1 MTATAGRVGQGGSR
15 AHIDPVVTFPSP
27 PNHRHLRH
35 GRRGRHPIVN
45 QTASSRLP
53 HRLSVV
59 WFSDLVGWSSLTAT
73 DEDKAIAQMRHFQAA
88 VRAVVSE
95 EKGRIVKFIGDAAL
109 VESPS
114 AEAAVMAA
122 DELRGLMRAGESIR
136 TGIHL
141 GDVAVGPD
149 GDLYGDGV
157 NTAQRIQTVA
167 QPGQIVVS
175 GDVWRQLRNRSTF
188 RFEPL
193 GERALKGVEALDLYA
208 VTDVVR
214 PRPTAAPHPPAAP
227 APVPAPAPTD
237 RSIAVLP
244 FLNLSS
250 DPENEYFSDGI
261 TEEILNALV
270 KVSDLKVASRTSSF
284 AFKGHQSD
292 VQEIAEK
299 LKVATVLEGSV
310 RKAGNRV
317 RITGQLIGA
326 ADGYHLWSETYDR
339 ELEDIFA
346 IQDDIAQSIVT
357 ALKATLAVDEGEKLV
372 VPTTDNLEAYTLY
385 LKGRFHYNKD
395 TEAGLRESLKFYEQ
409 ALEHS
414 PDYAKAWAGIADS
427 WMHLADDYVPP
438 EEGYTAAKEA
448 AEKALELEPEL
459 AEAHTARGKVLGWYE
474 WKFAEGELAL
484 RRAVGANPN
493 YADAHWA
500 LGSLLPTT
508 GHMKEALQEIRTAQL
523 LDPLSPVT
531 AYWHAR
537 YLLYARRIDEAIEE
551 GQRALDLD
559 RGYVYGVAI
568 LGRAEL
574 LQGKNEEAIDS
585 FRRCVELARSN
596 TFRTYL
602 AYGLA
607 CAGRDAEAREILE
620 GIGHGQGPD
629 YVRSELLAAVHG
641 ALGEIDEA
649 FRELERAYADRSAG
663 LIYLHL
669 DPLYDTLRGD
679 PRMDEMVQRIGLQ

>member
-1 MTATAGRVGQGGSR
+1 M
-15 AHIDPVVTFPSP
+15 
-27 PNHRHLRH
+27 
-35 GRRGRHPIVN
+35 N

-59 WFSDLVGWSSLTAT
+59 WFSDLVGWSSLTAE
-73 DEDKAIAQMRHFQAA
+73 DEDKAIALMRRFQAA
-88 VRAVVSE
+88 VRAVVSDD
-95 EKGRIVKFIGDAAL
+95 KGRIVKFIGDAAL

-122 DELRGLMRAGESIR
+122 DEVRGLMRAGESIR

-167 QPGQIVVS
+167 EAGQIVVS

-193 GERALKGVEALDLYA
+193 GERELKGVEALDLYV
-208 VTDVVR
+208 VTEVAR
-214 PRPTAAPHPPAAP
+214 SRPTTAAADRPTSPEPSAAAAP
-227 APVPAPAPTD
+227 TE

-244 FLNLSS
+244 FMNLSS

-270 KVSDLKVASRTSSF
+270 KVSDLKVASRTSAF
-284 AFKGHQSD
+284 AFKGHQGD
-292 VQEIAEK
+292 VREIAEK
-299 LKVATVLEGSV
+299 LGVATVLEGSV
-310 RKAGNRV
+310 RKAGSRV

-339 ELEDIFA
+339 QLEDIFA
-346 IQDDIAQSIVT
+346 IQDDIAHSIVE
-357 ALKATLAVDEGEKLV
+357 ALKATLAGDEGEKLV

-385 LKGRFHYNKD
+385 LKGRFHYNQD
-395 TEAGLRESLKFYEQ
+395 TEAGLRQSLEFYRQ

-414 PDYAKAWAGIADS
+414 PDYARAWAGIADS

-438 EEGYTAAKEA
+438 DEGYAAAKEA
-448 AEKALELEPEL
+448 AERALELEPEL

-531 AYWHAR
+531 AYWRAR
-537 YLLYARRIDEAIEE
+537 YLLYARRIEEAIEE
-551 GQRALDLD
+551 GQRALGLD
-559 RGYVYGVAI
+559 PDYVYGVAI

-574 LQGKNEEAIDS
+574 LKGENEAAIDS

-596 TFRTYL
+596 TFRAYL

-607 CAGRDAEAREILE
+607 SAGRDAEAREILE
-620 GIGHGQGPD
+620 RIRHGEGPD

-641 ALGEIDEA
+641 ALGQTDEA

-669 DPLYDTLRGD
+669 DPLYDALRDD

>member
-1 MTATAGRVGQGGSR
+1 MNR
-15 AHIDPVVTFPSP
+15 A
-27 PNHRHLRH
+27 
-35 GRRGRHPIVN
+35 
-45 QTASSRLP
+45 ASSRLP

-73 DEDKAIAQMRHFQAA
+73 DEDKAIALMRHFQAA

-122 DELRGLMRAGESIR
+122 DEVRGLLRAGESIR

-193 GERALKGVEALDLYA
+193 GERALKGVEALELYV
-208 VTDVVR
+208 VTEVAR
-214 PRPTAAPHPPAAP
+214 PRPTAAPERPAAP
-227 APVPAPAPTD
+227 AAAPSTPPVE

-284 AFKGHQSD
+284 AFKGHQGD

-346 IQDDIAQSIVT
+346 IQDDIAQSIVG
-357 ALKATLAVDEGEKLV
+357 ALKATLAVAEGEKLV

-395 TEAGLRESLKFYEQ
+395 TGSDLRKSLELYEQ
-409 ALEHS
+409 ALRKS
-414 PDYAKAWAGIADS
+414 PNYAKAWAGIADS

-448 AEKALELEPEL
+448 AEKALEAEPEL
-459 AEAHTARGKVLGWYE
+459 AEAHTARGKVLGWYD
-474 WKFAEGELAL
+474 WDFAAGELAL
-484 RRAVGANPN
+484 RRAVAANPN
-493 YADAHWA
+493 YAEAHWA
-500 LGSLLPTT
+500 LGTLLSTT
-508 GHMKEALQEIRTAQL
+508 GHMKEALKEIRTAQM

-531 AYWHAR
+531 SYWIAR
-537 YLLYARRIDEAIEE
+537 FLLYARRTEDAIQE
-551 GQRALDLD
+551 GRRALNLD
-559 RGYVYGVAI
+559 PDFAYGWAI
-568 LGRAEL
+568 LGRAQL
-574 LQGKNEEAIDS
+574 LQGKGEEAVNSLRRSAEVGGSNS
-585 FRRCVELARSN
+585 FQA
-596 TFRTYL
+596 FL

-607 CAGRDAEAREILE
+607 ATGHKEDAREILSRIAPVA
-620 GIGHGQGPD
+620 GAD
-629 YVRSELLAAVHG
+629 YVRSELLAAVYG
-641 ALGEIDEA
+641 ALGDPEEA
-649 FRELERAYADRSAG
+649 FRLLERAYDERSAG

-669 DPLYDTLRGD
+669 DPLFDSLRDD

>member
-1 MTATAGRVGQGGSR
+1 MSEAG
-15 AHIDPVVTFPSP
+15 
-27 PNHRHLRH
+27 
-35 GRRGRHPIVN
+35 
-45 QTASSRLP
+45 SSRFP

-59 WFSDLVGWSSLTAT
+59 WFSDLVGWSSLTAE
-73 DEDKAIAQMRHFQAA
+73 DEDKAIALMRRFQAA
-88 VRAVVSE
+88 VRAVVSDD
-95 EKGRIVKFIGDAAL
+95 KGRIVKFIGDAAL

-114 AEAAVMAA
+114 AEAAVLAA
-122 DELRGLMRAGESIR
+122 DEVRGLMRAGESIR

-167 QPGQIVVS
+167 EPGQIVVS

-188 RFEPL
+188 RFEAL
-193 GERALKGVEALDLYA
+193 GARELKGVEALDLY
-208 VTDVVR
+208 VVAEVAR
-214 PRPTAAPHPPAAP
+214 PRPTAVPDRPAS
-227 APVPAPAPTD
+227 PAPAPTLAPTE

-244 FLNLSS
+244 FLNMSS

-284 AFKGHQSD
+284 AFKGHQGD
-292 VQEIAEK
+292 VQEVAEK

-339 ELEDIFA
+339 QLEDIFA
-346 IQDDIAQSIVT
+346 IQDDIAQSIVA

-372 VPTTDNLEAYTLY
+372 TASTDNLEAYTLY

-395 TEAGLRESLKFYEQ
+395 TEAGLRASLDFYQQ
-409 ALEHS
+409 ALQHS
-414 PDYAKAWAGIADS
+414 PEFARAWAGIADS

-438 EEGYTAAKEA
+438 EQGYTAAREA
-448 AEKALELEPEL
+448 AEKALVLEPEL

-474 WKFAEGELAL
+474 WKFSEGELAL
-484 RRAVGANPN
+484 RRAVAANPN
-493 YADAHWA
+493 YAEAHWA

-508 GHMKEALQEIRTAQL
+508 GHMKEALQEVRTAQL

-537 YLLYARRIDEAIEE
+537 YLLYARRPEEAIEE
-551 GQRALDLD
+551 SRRALNLD
-559 RGYVYGVAI
+559 PDFAYGLSI

-574 LQGKNEEAIDS
+574 LQGRSDEALSALRRSTEVGGSNS
-585 FRRCVELARSN
+585 FRA
-596 TFRTYL
+596 YL

-607 CAGRDAEAREILE
+607 VAGHDEEARETLNRIAPGE
-620 GIGHGQGPD
+620 EDD

-641 ALGEIDEA
+641 ALGDLDEA
-649 FRELERAYADRSAG
+649 FRQLGRAYADRSAG

-669 DPLYDTLRGD
+669 DPLYDSLRDD
-679 PRMDEMVQRIGLQ
+679 PRMDAMVQQIGLQ

>member
-1 MTATAGRVGQGGSR
+1 M
-15 AHIDPVVTFPSP
+15 
-27 PNHRHLRH
+27 
-35 GRRGRHPIVN
+35 
-45 QTASSRLP
+45 P

-59 WFSDLVGWSSLTAT
+59 WFSDLVGWSSLTAE
-73 DEDKAIAQMRHFQAA
+73 DEDRAIALMRRFQAA
-88 VRAVVSE
+88 VRAVVAE
-95 EKGRIVKFIGDAAL
+95 DRGRIVKFIGDAAL

-122 DELRGLMRAGESIR
+122 DEVRGLMRAGESIR

-193 GERALKGVEALDLYA
+193 GERELKGVEALELYLVA
-208 VTDVVR
+208 EVAD
-214 PRPTAAPHPPAAP
+214 PRPPVARDRPAAP
-227 APVPAPAPTD
+227 ELVAAAAPTE

-244 FLNLSS
+244 FMNLSS

-284 AFKGHQSD
+284 AFKGHQGD

-317 RITGQLIGA
+317 RITSQLIGA

-339 ELEDIFA
+339 QLEDIFA
-346 IQDDIAQSIVT
+346 IQDDIAQAIVT

-372 VPTTDNLEAYTLY
+372 IPATDNLEAYTLY

-395 TEAGLRESLKFYEQ
+395 TGPDLRKSLELYKQ
-409 ALEHS
+409 ALQKS
-414 PDYAKAWAGIADS
+414 PNYAKAWAGIADS

-438 EEGYTAAKEA
+438 EEGYTAAKKA
-448 AEKALELEPEL
+448 AEKALEAEPEL
-459 AEAHTARGKVLGWYE
+459 AEAHTARGKVLGWYD
-474 WKFAEGELAL
+474 WDFAAGELAL
-484 RRAVGANPN
+484 RRAVAANPN
-493 YADAHWA
+493 YAEAHWA
-500 LGSLLPTT
+500 LGTLLSTT
-508 GHMKEALQEIRTAQL
+508 GHMKEALKEIRTAQL

-531 AYWHAR
+531 SYWIAR
-537 YLLYARRIDEAIEE
+537 FLLYGRRTEDAIEE
-551 GQRALDLD
+551 GRRALNLD
-559 RGYVYGVAI
+559 PDFAYGWAI
-568 LGRAEL
+568 LGRAQL
-574 LQGKNEEAIDS
+574 LQGNDEEAVDS
-585 FRRCVELARSN
+585 LRRGAEIGGSN
-596 TFRTYL
+596 SFQAFL

-607 CAGRDAEAREILE
+607 ATGHKEEAREILE
-620 GIGHGQGPD
+620 RIAPAGGAD
-629 YVRSELLAAVHG
+629 YVRSELLAAVYG
-641 ALGEIDEA
+641 ALGDPEEA
-649 FRELERAYADRSAG
+649 FRLLERAYDERSAG

-669 DPLYDTLRGD
+669 DPFFDSLRED
-679 PRMDEMVQRIGLQ
+679 PRMTEMVQRIGLQ